1 MNDLKI
7 KNCKKS
13 YVRVTE
19 YEGNKIKQ
27 YCLRHHISKSR
38 LIIKATLY
46 CIENNISIEELF
58 GITKATDDSPAS
70 VSDSEKP
77 NNIK

>member
-1 MNDLKI
+1 MNDLKV

-19 YEGNKIKQ
+19 YERNKIKQ
-27 YCLRHHISKSR
+27 YCLKHHISKSR
-38 LIIKATLY
+38 LIIEATLY

-58 GITKATDDSPAS
+58 GITKATDESPTA
-70 VSDSEKP
+70 VSDSQK
-77 NNIK
+77 NK